1 MTLLIQ
7 GIIHF
12 RNQDI
17 LLKIPLI
24 YPTPLLNPKGFLNSG
39 NARAGIRGNR
49 ATRRACNEVARAP
62 PQPWTSAIGGRIQM
76 QVRWNKK
83 WR

>member
-7 GIIHF
+7 GIMHF

-39 NARAGIRGNR
+39 NARVGIRGNR
-49 ATRRACNEVARAP
+49 VTRRAGNQVAGAT
-62 PQPWTSAIGGRIQM
+62 QQSWILAIGGRIQM
-76 QVRWNKK
+76 QVWWNKK